1 MHNIAT
7 DDFMQHYFF
16 AVFACIWM
24 AVTAGLSMFGGWFS
38 LSHDFRA
45 TSSNPGTRFRFVSG
59 SMGAGAFPVT
69 SYGGC
74 LFLTISDA
82 GFRLSIL
89 FVFRPLSPPLF
100 IPWSAV
106 ASVESKRLLF
116 VPYTVIR
123 LRRGWPTIAFRGA
136 AGRCIESTF
145 ARVSA
150 KEPPQLTT

>member
-1 MHNIAT
+1 MRAIAAN
-7 DDFMQHYFF
+7 DFMQHYFF
-16 AVFACIWM
+16 ATFVCLWI
-24 AVTAGLSMFGGWFS
+24 AVSAGLSMFGGWFS

-45 TSSNPGTRFRFVSG
+45 GPSFPGVRFRFASG
-59 SMGAGAFPVT
+59 SMGAGLFPVT

-74 LFLTISDA
+74 LFLTISES

-89 FVFRPLSPPLF
+89 FVFRLLSPPLF

-106 ASVESKRLLF
+106 ASVEPKRLLF
-116 VPYTVIR
+116 LPYTVVH

-145 ARVSA
+145 ARVSTYG
-150 KEPPQLTT
+150 PP